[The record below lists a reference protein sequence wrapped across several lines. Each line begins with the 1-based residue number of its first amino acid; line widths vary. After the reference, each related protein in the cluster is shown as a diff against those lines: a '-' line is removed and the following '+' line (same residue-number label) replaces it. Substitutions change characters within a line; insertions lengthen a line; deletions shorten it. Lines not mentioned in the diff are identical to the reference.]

1 MTQEETLEVLDR
13 LRDDESYTR
22 RVWDALSM
30 AIEAV
35 KESEDCISRQA
46 AVKAIMGTPPE
57 PNYPAFYADIIKSMQ
72 ARHTRQESDCES
84 SWIVG
89 STTAKCKKCGH
100 VFPGF
105 LRFQDFCPHC
115 GRKMQGFSEKSIK

>member
-1 MTQEETLEVLDR
+1 MTQEEALEVLDR

-35 KESEDCISRQA
+35 KESEDCISRTA

-57 PNYPAFYADIIKSMQ
+57 PNYPVYYADIIKALP
-72 ARHTRQESDCES
+72 ARRERPDSDAESG
-84 SWIVG
+84 WIVG
-89 STTAKCKKCGH
+89 STTAECKRCGH
-100 VFPGF
+100 IYPAFMQ
-105 LRFQDFCPHC
+105 FQAFCPHC
-115 GRKMQGFSEKSIK
+115 GRKMVKFTANSIK